1 MDQAADDAPRA
12 APPFPSA
19 SGDLV
24 LAAASLDIPASDV
37 ALAQTVYAT
46 PATTQTELDA
56 RTSSLA
62 LPHSETPSQLFALGV
77 VAASARNQDS
87 HRRVGNQKKKANTG
101 ETSIATKQPSF
112 AWTTAAADALLRARF
127 DTAATFFSK
136 LCCRTLAAANRTP

>member
-24 LAAASLDIPASDV
+24 LAAVSLDIPASDV

-46 PATTQTELDA
+46 PDA